1 MILASLRG
9 ENLKNALDPRASN
22 GYLTRSYLMNPGK
35 MSLGEFARLKRRYLL
50 NTTASTRIGCVLI
63 AIFILSSR
71 TMGAPPQNN
80 GEAAPATGGSVQA
93 ASPRTEDKGQH
104 AADLLRR
111 ARQAMAENDLAAAE
125 SLIVQ
130 AEALGVEYNSFHLG
144 DTPKKARRDLERKR
158 SAAGPTKPSQLFSP
172 PGGAKNN
179 IPASDP
185 FAGRTSGVAAT
196 SPDMKQP
203 MPLPRVNGGG
213 TSELP
218 AALKAA
224 SPQAA
229 AYGNYPATAPP
240 SENDTALPSF
250 LGKGAQQRAG
260 SVGGE
265 VRMGGGAPLF
275 GARKALAVGDLRRA
289 AEFVR
294 QAKNQNLQY
303 GPLDDTPEKVEAT
316 VQKMRDLASLEK
328 NTEVYRRTYARNVME
343 QAEALLLYG
352 ELDEAERLSNAAA
365 MQQVS
370 YNLIEMKPQDLLSR
384 IAVMRAGQTASV
396 RGVQPQGG
404 SLQRPDASLELV
416 RQSREA
422 LAAGQ
427 LDRAE
432 ELARKAQQMRRGD
445 SAPAAGE
452 DRPELVLS
460 DIGKV
465 RERESG
471 AVVPAANYEPGQA
484 TAQDAMHT
492 ASAAVYDPANDPTRN
507 VTAAAGQAG
516 PQSAPRYNLAQNNAL
531 RMPSPPT
538 ISPETI
544 PTPNAVGREAPS
556 GSALNLFQQGEA
568 ALKAHDRDRAYQLFL
583 QAAARKN
590 ELDQATAQR
599 LQDHLQLLSSSAK
612 RGAGQPGGQLPALL
626 DETAARQQVLARQVA
641 ADLAHLEANARAM
654 RETDPKGALSLLEEG
669 RKKVEGSGLEPAAR
683 DQLLRRADRAIGETK
698 QFIEENQPRLD
709 LADKNNNTRQEIDRE
724 ARVKQETKEKVAVL
738 VDKFNQLRDEQRYEE
753 AQVAAKQAAELDP
766 NNPVAQQLL
775 TEAKFLYRVMSNN
788 ALRDSKEEGF
798 WQALDSV
805 DHSSIPFDDR
815 NPYIMP
821 DAKTWSDLTKNRA
834 KLTQAEHRRNLS
846 EREIEIQKKLKT
858 PVSLDFDHAPLSK
871 VVDYLS
877 KIAEINLYLDPKGL
891 AEEGVTTETP
901 VSIEVR
907 HEIMLK
913 RALNLILQPL
923 HLSYVVKDEVLKIT
937 SEQMRDNQVYTV
949 TYPVADLV
957 IPIPNF
963 VPMPM
968 GLSAAYNNAMG
979 TIGFGGNNAPFGSTG
994 APLGVMASRDGKNGL
1009 GSINP
1014 NALAQITSP
1023 HPTAGP
1029 HNAQQPLGMGPGGLG
1044 GGTQAD
1050 FDSLINLITG
1060 TVKPQTWDSVGGP
1073 GSIEPFET
1081 NLSIVVSQTQDVH
1094 EEIVDL
1100 LEQLRRMQDL
1110 QVTIEVRFITLTDNF
1125 FERIGVNFDFNIHD
1139 NTKNQTAGFGSVVV
1153 AGNPAAAPPQEPVF
1167 DTLDSDRATS
1177 AVVGT
1182 TGPGNTASVYTADL
1196 DIPFTQNSF
1205 GLSVPQ
1211 FGGFD
1216 ATAGAQMGFA
1226 ILSDIEAYFFINAAQ
1241 GDRRTNVLQ
1250 APKVT
1255 LFNGQNA
1262 SVSDVTQN
1270 PFVISVIPV
1279 VGDFA
1284 AAQQP
1289 VIVVLSEGTFM
1300 TVQAVISNDRRFV
1313 RLTIVPFF
1321 SHIGTVNTF
1330 TFSGSTSTTV
1340 DTTKEGVQSTPNDH
1354 TVDSNNATRTT
1365 SGVTVQL
1372 PSFSYV
1378 SVTTTVSVPDGGTVL
1393 LGGIKRLS
1401 EGRNEFGVPILDK
1414 IPYLNRLFKNVGV
1427 GRETQSLMMMVTP
1440 RIIIQ
1445 EEEEEK
1451 LGVTSP

>member
-1 MILASLRG
+1 
-9 ENLKNALDPRASN
+9 
-22 GYLTRSYLMNPGK
+22 
-35 MSLGEFARLKRRYLL
+35 
-50 NTTASTRIGCVLI
+50 
-63 AIFILSSR
+63 
-71 TMGAPPQNN
+71 
-80 GEAAPATGGSVQA
+80 
-93 ASPRTEDKGQH
+93 
-104 AADLLRR
+104 
-111 ARQAMAENDLAAAE
+111 
-125 SLIVQ
+125 
-130 AEALGVEYNSFHLG
+130 VEYNSFHLG

-172 PGGAKNN
+172 LAGAKKNA
-179 IPASDP
+179 PASDP
-185 FAGRTSGVAAT
+185 FAGRTSGAPG
-196 SPDMKQP
+196 SMPDTKQV
-203 MPLPRVNGGG
+203 MPLPRVDSGVQADM
-213 TSELP
+213 P
-218 AALKAA
+218 AVLKAA
-224 SPQAA
+224 SAQAPS
-229 AYGNYPATAPP
+229 YRDYPSTEP
-240 SENDTALPSF
+240 SENDLAIPPF
-250 LGKGAQQRAG
+250 LAKGSAQRAG
-260 SVGGE
+260 AGGGE
-265 VRMGGGAPLF
+265 IKMGGGVALL
-275 GARKALAVGDLRRA
+275 GARRALAVGDVRRA
-289 AEFVR
+289 GEFVR

-303 GPLDDTPEKVEAT
+303 GPMDDTPEKVEAAI
-316 VQKMRDLASLEK
+316 QKAQDLASLEK
-328 NTEVYRRTYARNVME
+328 NSEVYRRTYARNMME
-343 QAEALLLYG
+343 QAEALLQYG
-352 ELDEAERLSNAAA
+352 ELDEAERLANVAAT
-365 MQQVS
+365 QQVS
-370 YNLIEMKPQDLLSR
+370 YNLIEMKPQDLFSR
-384 IAVMRAGQTASV
+384 IAVMRSGHTPPV
-396 RGVQPQGG
+396 RGAAGGDTMRSAQSQPGL
-404 SLQRPDASLELV
+404 LQRPDASLELV

-432 ELARKAQQMRRGD
+432 ELARKAQQARRGD
-445 SAPAAGE
+445 SAPAPGE
-452 DRPELVLS
+452 DRAELVLS

-465 RERESG
+465 RDRESM
-471 AVVPAANYEPGQA
+471 AVVPAANNEAVQA
-484 TAQDAMHT
+484 MGGDAKHV

-507 VTAAAGQAG
+507 VTAAAGQPG
-516 PQSAPRYNLAQNNAL
+516 SRPAPGYNLTQNGAAA
-531 RMPSPPT
+531 MPYPPT
-538 ISPETI
+538 IPPEAI
-544 PTPNAVGREAPS
+544 PTPNAAGQGALP
-556 GSALNLFQQGEA
+556 GSALSLFQQGEA
-568 ALKAHDRDRAYQLFL
+568 ALKAHDRDRAYQLFV

-590 ELDQATAQR
+590 ELDPAVAQR
-599 LQDHLQLLSSSAK
+599 LQDHLQLLSSPAQH
-612 RGAGQPGGQLPALL
+612 GAAQSGGQLPSML

-654 RETDPKGALSLLEEG
+654 RETDPKGALSSLEEG
-669 RKKVEGSGLEPAAR
+669 RKKVEQAGLEPGAR

-698 QFIEENQPRLD
+698 QYIDENQPRLD
-709 LADKNNNTRQEIDRE
+709 LAEKNNNVRQEVDRDR
-724 ARVKQETKEKVAVL
+724 RVKQETKEKIAQKL
-738 VDKFNQLRDEQRYEE
+738 DEFNRLRDEQRYEE
-753 AQVAAKQAAELDP
+753 AQIAARQAAELDP
-766 NNPVAQQLL
+766 NDPVAQQLL
-775 TEAKFLYRVMSNN
+775 TDAKFLYRVTSNN
-788 ALRDSKEEGF
+788 ALREKKEEGF
-798 WQALDSV
+798 WTALDNVDQASV
-805 DHSSIPFDDR
+805 PFDDQH
-815 NPYIMP
+815 PYVMP
-821 DAKTWSDLTKNRA
+821 DAKTWGEMTKNRA
-834 KLTQAEHRRNLS
+834 KLTQAEHRRNRT
-846 EREIEIQKKLKT
+846 EREIEIEKKLKT
-858 PVSLDFDHAPLSK
+858 PVSLDFNRAPLSK

-891 AEEGVTTETP
+891 AEEGVTSDTEIT
-901 VSIEVR
+901 IEVR

-913 RALNLILQPL
+913 SALNLILQPL

-949 TYPVADLV
+949 TYNVADLV
-957 IPIPNF
+957 VPIPNF

-968 GLSAAYNNAMG
+968 GLSAAYQNAMG
-979 TIGFGGNNAPFGSTG
+979 TIGFGGGTAPFGSTNS
-994 APLGVMASRDGKNGL
+994 PLAVMASRDNKS
-1009 GSINP
+1009 GSGMVNP
-1014 NALAQITSP
+1014 NVLSQITSP
-1023 HPTAGP
+1023 HPTGGN
-1029 HNAQQPLGMGPGGLG
+1029 HNQSQQPMGFGPGGLG

-1073 GSIEPFET
+1073 GSIAPFET

-1139 NTKNQTAGFGSVVV
+1139 NAKNQTAGFGSVVV
-1153 AGNPAAAPPQEPVF
+1153 PGNPSLSPPQEPVF

-1182 TGPGNTASVYTADL
+1182 TGPGNTAGVYTSDL

-1216 ATAGAQMGFA
+1216 ATAGAQVGFA

-1255 LFNGQNA
+1255 LFNGQQA
-1262 SVSDVTQN
+1262 TVYDQTQN

-1289 VIVVLSEGTFM
+1289 VIVVLSEGTYM
-1300 TVQAVISNDRRFV
+1300 SVQAVISNDRRFV

-1330 TFSGSTSTTV
+1330 TFSGTTSTTT
-1340 DTTKEGVQSTPNDH
+1340 DTTKEGVQTTPNDA
-1354 TVDSNNATRTT
+1354 TKNDSSVSKTT
-1365 SGVTVQL
+1365 TGVTVQL
-1372 PSFSYV
+1372 PSFSFV

-1401 EGRNEFGVPILDK
+1401 EGRNEFGVPILNK

-1451 LGVTSP
+1451 LGVTTP

>member
-1 MILASLRG
+1 M
-9 ENLKNALDPRASN
+9 
-22 GYLTRSYLMNPGK
+22 
-35 MSLGEFARLKRRYLL
+35 
-50 NTTASTRIGCVLI
+50 NTTASTRIGCVLVT
-63 AIFILSSR
+63 ILISAGR
-71 TMGAPPQNN
+71 AAAAPPQNN
-80 GEAAPATGGSVQA
+80 GDAPPTAAGSVSA
-93 ASPRTEDKGQH
+93 ASSQADDKGQK

-111 ARQAMAENDLAAAE
+111 ARQAMAENDLTAAE
-125 SLIVQ
+125 SLIAQ
-130 AEALGVEYNSFHLG
+130 SEALGVEYSSFHLG

-158 SAAGPTKPSQLFSP
+158 SAAGPTKPSQMFSP
-172 PGGAKNN
+172 SAGAKKNA
-179 IPASDP
+179 PASDP
-185 FAGRTSGVAAT
+185 FAGRTSSAPAT
-196 SPDMKQP
+196 MPDTKQV
-203 MPLPRVNGGG
+203 MPLPRVEGGVQADV
-213 TSELP
+213 P
-218 AALKAA
+218 AVLKAA
-224 SPQAA
+224 SGQAPA
-229 AYGNYPATAPP
+229 FRDYPSTEP
-240 SENDTALPSF
+240 SENDLALPPF
-250 LGKGAQQRAG
+250 LAKGSAQRAG
-260 SVGGE
+260 AGGGE
-265 VRMGGGAPLF
+265 IKMGGGSALL
-275 GARKALAVGDLRRA
+275 GARRALAVGDIRRA
-289 AEFVR
+289 GEFVR

-303 GPLDDTPEKVEAT
+303 GPMDDTPEKVEAAI
-316 VQKMRDLASLEK
+316 QKTQDLASLEK
-328 NTEVYRRTYARNVME
+328 NSEVYRRTYARNMME
-343 QAEALLLYG
+343 QAEALLQYG
-352 ELDEAERLSNAAA
+352 ELDEAERLASVAAT
-365 MQQVS
+365 QQVS

-384 IAVMRAGQTASV
+384 IAVMRSGQIPPVRGAAGGDAL
-396 RGVQPQGG
+396 RGVQLQPGL
-404 SLQRPDASLELV
+404 LQRQDASLELI

-432 ELARKAQQMRRGD
+432 ELARKAQQARRSD
-445 SAPAAGE
+445 SAPAPGE

-465 RERESG
+465 RERASL
-471 AVVPAANYEPGQA
+471 AVVPAANNEAVQA
-484 TAQDAMHT
+484 MGGDARHV

-507 VTAAAGQAG
+507 VTAAAGQTGSQPA
-516 PQSAPRYNLAQNNAL
+516 ALRYNLAQNGAL
-531 RMPSPPT
+531 AMPSPPS
-538 ISPETI
+538 ISPEAI
-544 PTPNAVGREAPS
+544 PTPNAAGREAPP
-556 GSALNLFQQGEA
+556 GSALSLFQQGEA
-568 ALKAHDRDRAYQLFL
+568 ALRAHDRDRAYQLFV

-590 ELDQATAQR
+590 ELDPAVAQR
-599 LQDHLQLLSSSAK
+599 LQDHLQMLSSPAQH
-612 RGAGQPGGQLPALL
+612 GAAQSGGQLPSLL

-654 RETDPKGALSLLEEG
+654 RETDPKGALSSLEEG
-669 RKKVEGSGLEPAAR
+669 RKKVEQAGLEPGAR

-698 QFIEENQPRLD
+698 QYIDENQPRLD
-709 LADKNNNTRQEIDRE
+709 LAEKNNNTRQDIERDM
-724 ARVKQETKEKVAVL
+724 RVKQETKEKIAQKL
-738 VDKFNQLRDEQRYEE
+738 DEFNRLRDEQRYEE
-753 AQVAAKQAAELDP
+753 AQIAAKQAAQLDP
-766 NNPVAQQLL
+766 NDPVAQQLL
-775 TEAKFLYRVMSNN
+775 TDAKFLYRVTSNN
-788 ALRDSKEEGF
+788 ALREKKEEGF
-798 WQALDSV
+798 WTALDNVDQASV
-805 DHSSIPFDDR
+805 PFDDQH
-815 NPYIMP
+815 PYVMP
-821 DAKTWSDLTKNRA
+821 DAKTWGEMTKNRA
-834 KLTQAEHRRNLS
+834 KLTQAEHRRNRT
-846 EREIEIQKKLKT
+846 EREIEIEKKLKT
-858 PVSLDFDHAPLSK
+858 PVSLDFANAPLSK

-891 AEEGVTTETP
+891 AEEGVTTDTP
-901 VSIEVR
+901 VTIEVR

-913 RALNLILQPL
+913 SALNLILQPL

-949 TYPVADLV
+949 TYNVADLV
-957 IPIPNF
+957 VPIPNF

-968 GLSAAYNNAMG
+968 GLSAAYQNAMG
-979 TIGFGGNNAPFGSTG
+979 TIGFGGGTAPFGSTN
-994 APLGVMASRDGKNGL
+994 APLAVMASRDNKAGAGMV
-1009 GSINP
+1009 NP

-1023 HPTAGP
+1023 HPTGGN
-1029 HNAQQPLGMGPGGLG
+1029 HNQSQQPMGFGPGGLG

-1073 GSIEPFET
+1073 GSIAPFET

-1139 NTKNQTAGFGSVVV
+1139 NAKNQTAGFGSVVV
-1153 AGNPAAAPPQEPVF
+1153 AGNPATAPPQEPVF

-1182 TGPGNTASVYTADL
+1182 TGPGNTAGVYTSDL

-1216 ATAGAQMGFA
+1216 ATAGAQVGFA

-1255 LFNGQNA
+1255 LFNGQQA
-1262 SVSDVTQN
+1262 SVYDQTQN

-1289 VIVVLSEGTFM
+1289 VIVVLSEGTYM
-1300 TVQAVISNDRRFV
+1300 SVQAVISNDRRFV

-1330 TFSGSTSTTV
+1330 TFSGTTSTTT
-1340 DTTKEGVQSTPNDH
+1340 DTTKEGVQTTPNDA
-1354 TVDSNNATRTT
+1354 TKNDSSVSKSTT
-1365 SGVTVQL
+1365 GVTVQL
-1372 PSFSYV
+1372 PSFSFV

>member
-1 MILASLRG
+1 M
-9 ENLKNALDPRASN
+9 
-22 GYLTRSYLMNPGK
+22 
-35 MSLGEFARLKRRYLL
+35 LG
-50 NTTASTRIGCVLI
+50 
-63 AIFILSSR
+63 
-71 TMGAPPQNN
+71 
-80 GEAAPATGGSVQA
+80 
-93 ASPRTEDKGQH
+93 
-104 AADLLRR
+104 
-111 ARQAMAENDLAAAE
+111 
-125 SLIVQ
+125 
-130 AEALGVEYNSFHLG
+130 
-144 DTPKKARRDLERKR
+144 ARR
-158 SAAGPTKPSQLFSP
+158 
-172 PGGAKNN
+172 
-179 IPASDP
+179 
-185 FAGRTSGVAAT
+185 
-196 SPDMKQP
+196 
-203 MPLPRVNGGG
+203 
-213 TSELP
+213 
-218 AALKAA
+218 
-224 SPQAA
+224 
-229 AYGNYPATAPP
+229 
-240 SENDTALPSF
+240 
-250 LGKGAQQRAG
+250 
-260 SVGGE
+260 
-265 VRMGGGAPLF
+265 
-275 GARKALAVGDLRRA
+275 ALAVGDTRRA

-303 GPLDDTPEKVEAT
+303 GPMDDTPEKVEAAI
-316 VQKMRDLASLEK
+316 QKTQDLASLEK
-328 NTEVYRRTYARNVME
+328 NTEVYRRTYARNLME

-352 ELDEAERLSNAAA
+352 ELDEAERLANVAAT
-365 MQQVS
+365 QQVS

-384 IAVMRAGQTASV
+384 IAVIRSGQTPLV
-396 RGVQPQGG
+396 RGAQSQPG
-404 SLQRPDASLELV
+404 SLQRQDASLDLV

-422 LAAGQ
+422 LAAGL

-432 ELARKAQQMRRGD
+432 ELARKAQQARRSD
-445 SAPAAGE
+445 SASASGE

-465 RERESG
+465 RERESS
-471 AVVPAANYEPGQA
+471 AVVPAANYEAANTLGG
-484 TAQDAMHT
+484 DAKHT

-507 VTAAAGQAG
+507 VTAAAGQSG
-516 PQSAPRYNLAQNNAL
+516 SRSAPRYNLAQNGASA
-531 RMPSPPT
+531 MPSPPT
-538 ISPETI
+538 ISPEAI
-544 PTPNAVGREAPS
+544 PAQGAVNREAPS
-556 GSALNLFQQGEA
+556 GSALSLFQQGEA
-568 ALKAHDRDRAYQLFL
+568 ALRAHDRDRAYQLFL

-590 ELDQATAQR
+590 ELDPAVAQR
-599 LQDHLQLLSSSAK
+599 LQDHLQLLSSPAQHSA
-612 RGAGQPGGQLPALL
+612 AQSGGQLPSLL

-654 RETDPKGALSLLEEG
+654 RESDPKGALSLLEEG
-669 RKKVEGSGLEPAAR
+669 RKKVEQAGLEPGAR
-683 DQLLRRADRAIGETK
+683 DQLLRRADRAIGEIK
-698 QFIEENQPRLD
+698 QYVDENQPRLD
-709 LADKNNNTRQEIDRE
+709 LAEKNNHTRQDIERE
-724 ARVKQETKEKVAVL
+724 ARVKQETKEKIAQKI
-738 VDKFNQLRDEQRYEE
+738 DEFNRLRDEQRYEE
-753 AQVAAKQAAELDP
+753 AQIAAKQAAELDP
-766 NNPVAQQLL
+766 NNPVTQQLL
-775 TEAKFLYRVMSNN
+775 TDAKFLYRVTSNN
-788 ALRDSKEEGF
+788 ALRDKKEEGF
-798 WQALDSV
+798 WTALNRV
-805 DHSSIPFDDR
+805 DESSIPFDDQH
-815 NPYIMP
+815 PYVMP
-821 DAKTWSDLTKNRA
+821 DAKTWGDLTKNRA
-834 KLTQAEHRRNLS
+834 KLAQAEHRRNLT

-858 PVSLDFDHAPLSK
+858 PVSLDFTNAPLSK

-891 AEEGVTTETP
+891 AEEGVTTDTP
-901 VSIEVR
+901 VTIEVR

-913 RALNLILQPL
+913 SALNLILQPL
-923 HLSYVVKDEVLKIT
+923 HLSYVIKDEVLKIT
-937 SEQMRDNQVYTV
+937 SEQLRDNQVYPV
-949 TYPVADLV
+949 TYNVADLV
-957 IPIPNF
+957 VPIPNF

-979 TIGFGGNNAPFGSTG
+979 AIGFGGNNNTPFGSSGT
-994 APLGVMASRDGKNGL
+994 PLGVVASRDGKNGS
-1009 GSINP
+1009 GIINP
-1014 NALAQITSP
+1014 SVLSQITSP
-1023 HPTAGP
+1023 HPAGGP
-1029 HNAQQPLGMGPGGLG
+1029 HNQPQQPLGFGPGGLG

-1060 TVKPQTWDSVGGP
+1060 TVKPSTWDSVGGP

-1139 NTKNQTAGFGSVVV
+1139 NAKNQTAGFGSVVV
-1153 AGNPAAAPPQEPVF
+1153 AGNPAGAPPQEPVF
-1167 DTLDSDRATS
+1167 DTLDSDRGTS

-1216 ATAGAQMGFA
+1216 ATAGAQVGFA

-1255 LFNGQNA
+1255 LFNGQQA
-1262 SVSDVTQN
+1262 SVFDQTQN

-1300 TVQAVISNDRRFV
+1300 SVQAVISNDRRFV

-1330 TFSGSTSTTV
+1330 TFSGSTSTTT
-1340 DTTKEGVQSTPNDH
+1340 DTTREGIQTTPNDA
-1354 TVDSNNATRTT
+1354 TKNNNNSTRTT

-1372 PSFSYV
+1372 PSFSFV

-1401 EGRNEFGVPILDK
+1401 EGRNEFGVPILNK
-1414 IPYLNRLFKNVGV
+1414 IPYLDRLFKNVGV

-1451 LGVTSP
+1451 LGVTAP